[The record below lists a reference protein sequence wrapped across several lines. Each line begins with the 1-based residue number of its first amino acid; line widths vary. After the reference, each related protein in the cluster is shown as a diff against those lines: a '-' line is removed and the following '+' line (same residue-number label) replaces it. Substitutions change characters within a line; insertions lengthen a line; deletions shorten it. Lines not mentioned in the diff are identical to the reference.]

1 MAMRRNR
8 KRASRMIGELL
19 LIAFLSICL
28 FGPGDWHTIG
38 RKGAQLWNHISRI
51 KQRYETAWWKFW
63 HQQ

>member
-1 MAMRRNR
+1 
-8 KRASRMIGELL
+8 MIGELL